1 MAETYRPMTDT
12 QIVNAIKARMDG
24 RFDDPDLLNIGALHD
39 RIGDIAEILTYRQ
52 KPAIATTEA
61 KRQPREGW
69 VLFARLYIRYYFPT
83 KRHGGGESPIFYRQR
98 TRNSSILGQLCY

>member
-1 MAETYRPMTDT
+1 MTDT

-61 KRQPREGW
+61 KRQPR
-69 VLFARLYIRYYFPT
+69 AKTRAISR
-83 KRHGGGESPIFYRQR
+83 RQLR
-98 TRNSSILGQLCY
+98 SLKEAQL